1 VGRRYFGTDGIRGK
15 VGEDPVNAEFV
26 MKLGWAVGTVLA
38 QEGNRKVLIGKDTR
52 ISGYMFESALQA
64 GLSAAGVD
72 IHILGPMPTPGIA
85 YLTRTF
91 HARAGIVISASHNPF
106 YDNGIKFFSAEG
118 TKLPDEIEIAIEAAI
133 DQPMTTVDSSKL
145 GKAER
150 IESARGRYI
159 EFCKSTIPIG
169 TDFQGLKIVLDC
181 AHGAT
186 YNIAPS
192 VFTELNA
199 KVTSIGIK
207 PDGLNINDG
216 YGSTYPKVLQ
226 EEVLHRGADLGIAF
240 DGDGDRVVM
249 VDANGEVVDGD
260 ELLYII
266 AMARQKNETLNGGVV
281 GTLMSNFGL
290 EHALEEQGIAF
301 TRAKVGDRYVLEELK
316 KNAWSIGGESSGHI
330 ICLDRTTT
338 GDGIVAA
345 LQVVAAIVDTG
356 RSLHELKAG
365 MRKYPQTMINVPLKK
380 KVDVTQIPAV
390 NDAVK
395 QVEEKLAGNGRVLL
409 RASGTEPLIR
419 VMIEGTNP
427 VQVDELANELADVVR
442 LNA

>member
-1 VGRRYFGTDGIRGK
+1 
-15 VGEDPVNAEFV
+15 
-26 MKLGWAVGTVLA
+26 
-38 QEGNRKVLIGKDTR
+38 
-52 ISGYMFESALQA
+52 
-64 GLSAAGVD
+64 
-72 IHILGPMPTPGIA
+72 
-85 YLTRTF
+85 
-91 HARAGIVISASHNPF
+91 
-106 YDNGIKFFSAEG
+106 
-118 TKLPDEIEIAIEAAI
+118 
-133 DQPMTTVDSSKL
+133 
-145 GKAER
+145 
-150 IESARGRYI
+150 
-159 EFCKSTIPIG
+159 
-169 TDFQGLKIVLDC
+169 
-181 AHGAT
+181 
-186 YNIAPS
+186 
-192 VFTELNA
+192 
-199 KVTSIGIK
+199 
-207 PDGLNINDG
+207 
-216 YGSTYPKVLQ
+216 
-226 EEVLHRGADLGIAF
+226 LGIAF